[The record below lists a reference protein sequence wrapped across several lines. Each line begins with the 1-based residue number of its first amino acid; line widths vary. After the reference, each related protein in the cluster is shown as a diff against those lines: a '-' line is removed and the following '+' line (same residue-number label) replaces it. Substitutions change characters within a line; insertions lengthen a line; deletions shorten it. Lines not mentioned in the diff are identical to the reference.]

1 MEPVEEEAK
10 LEGPAAEPSGAEQN
24 GGRLRQ
30 RTTPEETKRKK
41 RNSPKRQ

>member
-10 LEGPAAEPSGAEQN
+10 LEGPATEPSGAEQN

-30 RTTPEETKRKK
+30 RTTPEGQ
-41 RNSPKRQ
+41 RQEKGCNREV